1 MEKMGMNLKLIA
13 TLICYLIPPE
23 DATPLAAL
31 RLSSTTVFGEN
42 GCPVSSK
49 RISPEINNSPFIIG
63 SDSVDDSGNKKEKI
77 IVAPISRKLFNKLE
91 LVILPTREVCVLGE
105 KLENLRVPYRSKFE
119 EFRIMTGIAIW
130 FSPCVSRPSHTE
142 CMKCL
147 DKRMKSINSVDISVF
162 KSLHDFMVAAFE
174 DM

>member
-1 MEKMGMNLKLIA
+1 MEMNLKIIA
-13 TLICYLIPPE
+13 TLICYLISHE
-23 DATPLAAL
+23 DATPLGSL
-31 RLSSTTVFGEN
+31 RLSSTIVFGEN
-42 GCPVSSK
+42 GCPVSTK

-63 SDSVDDSGNKKEKI
+63 SDSVDEPGNKEEKI
-77 IVAPISRKLFNKLE
+77 IVAPISRSLFTKLE

-105 KLENLRVPYRSKFE
+105 KLENLRLPYRSKFE

-142 CMKCL
+142 CMKCF
-147 DKRMKSINSVDISVF
+147 DKRMKSINSVNISVF
-162 KSLHDFMVAAFE
+162 KSLHDFMVAAFQ

>member
-1 MEKMGMNLKLIA
+1 MEKMTMSLKLIA

-23 DATPLAAL
+23 DATPLGSF

-42 GCPVSSK
+42 GCPISSK
-49 RISPEINNSPFIIG
+49 RISPDINNSPFIIG
-63 SDSVDDSGNKKEKI
+63 SDSVDDLGNKEEKI
-77 IVAPISRKLFNKLE
+77 IVVPISRQLFKKLE

-105 KLENLRVPYRSKFE
+105 KLENLRLPYRSKFE

-142 CMKCL
+142 RMKCF
-147 DKRMKSINSVDISVF
+147 DKRMKSINLVDISVF
-162 KSLHDFMVAAFE
+162 KSLYDFMVAAFQ